1 VVQSYSINTGALTED
16 MNSTIEQIIYSPK
29 VYLIKFKSDKQITST
44 VGLTIDS
51 NLVTI
56 DNVNIIDNAIS
67 TEVLGFFKH
76 TNKYQ

>member
-1 VVQSYSINTGALTED
+1 

-51 NLVTI
+51 NLVSI
-56 DNVNIIDNAIS
+56 DNVNITIDNAYIS
-67 TEVLGFFKH
+67 TEVLGF
-76 TNKYQ
+76 

>member
-1 VVQSYSINTGALTED
+1 

-51 NLVTI
+51 LVSI
-56 DNVNIIDNAIS
+56 DNVNITIDNATMYRGIRI
-67 TEVLGFFKH
+67 LKH
-76 TNKYQ
+76 TNKYQS